1 MSDTGDATVPFASK
15 GIMIN
20 RGTQFSISNI
30 ELTISADGRLDAGN
44 PTFSLS
50 LDLTSY
56 WIEIAV
62 SQFQEAAK
70 HHKDLL
76 AAAQA
81 DDKDGITRSMEAEC
95 KASMQAFAAAAISLD
110 AFYAVIK
117 ERCGLPAELVAIWR
131 TKGTAR
137 YKQITEVFRRAFK
150 VGPRSAARL
159 RKDVHEIFR
168 WRDRTVHPQS
178 ARTQAVLYQELS
190 IGTEWRFV
198 AFRAV
203 NARLVVGAALSIVA
217 QLLARPRSAH
227 SELVAFCGPALTNVQ
242 PTVDTW
248 EKQFGPLW
256 DRNAARD
263 AV

>member
-1 MSDTGDATVPFASK
+1 MTDVDPAKAPFASK

-30 ELTISADGRLDAGN
+30 TLSVAADGQIDAGE

-56 WIEIAV
+56 WLEIAA
-62 SQFQEAAK
+62 SQFHIAAK
-70 HHKDLL
+70 HHEELL

-81 DDKDGITRSMEAEC
+81 DDKDTLSKSMEAEC
-95 KASMQAFAAAAISLD
+95 KASMQAFAAAAIALD
-110 AFYAVIK
+110 AFYAATRD
-117 ERCGLPAELVAIWR
+117 RCGIPPELLAIWR
-131 TKGTAR
+131 KKGTAR
-137 YKQITEVFRRAFK
+137 YKQITEVFRRAFR
-150 VGPRSAARL
+150 VGPRSAVRL
-159 RKDVHEIFR
+159 RKDIHEIFR

-190 IGTEWRFV
+190 VGTEWRFV

-217 QLLARPRSAH
+217 QLLARPRKEYA
-227 SELVAFCGPALTNVQ
+227 ELVEFCGPALTNVQ
-242 PTVDTW
+242 PTVDAW
-248 EKQFGPLW
+248 EAQFGPLW